1 MSTTQPDQA
10 KLDLQYRTQLIL
22 WVGFLSMFF
31 VYYFL
36 PAVIPW
42 QRQPENQTLR
52 IIFNVM
58 SPLLVAT
65 SFFVKWRFLS
75 RSVAAQDVRLVNT
88 GFIVAAAFCEAGAL
102 LGLLDFLTA
111 HDRYYFILIG
121 FALFGLVLHFPRRI
135 HLEAA
140 SYKSLAAG

>member
-1 MSTTQPDQA
+1 MSTSQSDQA
-10 KLDLQYRTQLIL
+10 KLDLQYRTLLIL
-22 WVGFLSMFF
+22 WVGFLAMFLI
-31 VYYFL
+31 YYFL

-42 QRQPENQTLR
+42 QQEPANELFR

-58 SPLLVAT
+58 SPLLVAI
-65 SFFVKWRFLS
+65 SFFVKRRFLA
-75 RSVAAQDVRLVNT
+75 RSVEAQDIRLVNT

-102 LGLLDFLTA
+102 LGLLDFLVA
-111 HDRYYFILIG
+111 HDRYYFIPIV

-140 SYKSLAAG
+140 SYKKIGA

>member
-1 MSTTQPDQA
+1 MSTNQPDQA
-10 KLDLQYRTQLIL
+10 KLDLQYRTLLIL
-22 WVGFLSMFF
+22 WVGFLSMFL

-42 QRQPENQTLR
+42 QQQPENGSLR
-52 IIFNVM
+52 IIFNIM
-58 SPLLVAT
+58 SPLLVAI
-65 SFFVKWRFLS
+65 SFVVKRHFLA
-75 RSVAAQDVRLVNT
+75 RSVVAQDVRPVIT

-102 LGLLDFLTA
+102 LGLLDFLAA

-121 FALFGLVLHFPRRI
+121 FALLGLVLHFPRRI

-140 SYKSLAAG
+140 SYKKIDV